1 MHQFLGDLITSGN
14 SSKNP
19 PDVLN
24 AAWGVAGGGAADGAL
39 AFKATSLEPLRP
51 VQEKMGAGASQ
62 RARETRDRRE
72 GMSRVN
78 MSCCKQVHPFSC
90 KFNFPTDVVRF
101 VLQL

>member
-1 MHQFLGDLITSGN
+1 MEMHQFLGDLITSGN

-19 PDVLN
+19 PDVFN

-51 VQEKMGAGASQ
+51 VREKMGAGASQ

-72 GMSRVN
+72 GRSRVN
-78 MSCCKQVHPFSC
+78 KQVHPFSC
-90 KFNFPTDVVRF
+90 KFYFPTDVVRF